1 MPGCDEYELWPL
13 YIEKVKIWSGVT
25 DAWQLTDRLWKIE
38 LLSSLKLGVGV
49 ELLYLNIRYEHAY
62 TAYNKKKFKE
72 KSMGLKKK
80 SLLLWESV
88 RVKLPLF
95 NDSWRGS
102 ELTVNPQLEKDH
114 KRKDNT
120 NTNTK
125 LEEHK
130 WKHRTWGV
138 HHENL
143 NTTLNFERKLIVW
156 GKLKGN
162 ARF

>member
-1 MPGCDEYELWPL
+1 MSYGL
-13 YIEKVKIWSGVT
+13 YIEEVKIWSGVT

-62 TAYNKKKFKE
+62 TAYNKKIFKE

-102 ELTVNPQLEKDH
+102 ELTVNPQLEKDL
-114 KRKDNT
+114 KTTQTQTQSLRNT
-120 NTNTK
+120 NENTE
-125 LEEHK
+125 LEECIMK
-130 WKHRTWGV
+130 T
-138 HHENL
+138 
-143 NTTLNFERKLIVW
+143 
-156 GKLKGN
+156 
-162 ARF
+162 

>member
-1 MPGCDEYELWPL
+1 MPL

-25 DAWQLTDRLWKIE
+25 DTWQLTDRLWKIE

-62 TAYNKKKFKE
+62 TAYNKKIFKE

-102 ELTVNPQLEKDH
+102 ELTVNPQLKD
-114 KRKDNT
+114 KSYENT

-125 LEEHK
+125 AEEHLMK
-130 WKHRTWGV
+130 TQNVMSVLWNHKHNP
-138 HHENL
+138 EP
-143 NTTLNFERKLIVW
+143 W
-156 GKLKGN
+156 GKT
-162 ARF
+162 